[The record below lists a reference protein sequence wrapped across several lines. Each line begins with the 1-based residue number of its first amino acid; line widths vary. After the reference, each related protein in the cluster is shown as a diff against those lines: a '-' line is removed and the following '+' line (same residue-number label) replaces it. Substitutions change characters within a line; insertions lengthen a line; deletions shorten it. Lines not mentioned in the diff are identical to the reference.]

1 MVVPL
6 AFFIA
11 AWSYPLCVNF
21 VPAYR
26 NVADSFS
33 TTEIGIANAHANDPE
48 HQGGALGL
56 ESSKD
61 ASPARMETVHG
72 TEKI

>member
-1 MVVPL
+1 MTVPL

-33 TTEIGIANAHANDPE
+33 TTEIGITNAHINDPE
-48 HQGGALGL
+48 NQGGVLGT
-56 ESSKD
+56 ERSKD
-61 ASPARMETVHG
+61 SSPARMETVDA
-72 TEKI
+72 EKRV